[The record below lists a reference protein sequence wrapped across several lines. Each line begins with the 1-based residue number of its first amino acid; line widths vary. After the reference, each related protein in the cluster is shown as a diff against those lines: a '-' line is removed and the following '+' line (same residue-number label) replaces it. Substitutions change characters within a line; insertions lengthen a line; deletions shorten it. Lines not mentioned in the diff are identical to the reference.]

1 MPLTINGFKVEKDAI
16 LQEAQRLTEEVNQ
29 QFPWLDPIAKKLQ
42 AEDMAKDRIIEHRLL
57 FEESRK
63 QIQELTT
70 DEVESEFKQIAKK
83 HGGEKGFLK
92 KFSISQDDLPNVK
105 LEIADDV
112 RFQRYMDAL
121 NQQAPSVPDEE
132 VAAIF
137 QHNEQN
143 YRAADQFKASH
154 IVYHTNNGQ
163 DRNEAKKKAQD
174 ALVRLQSG
182 EALQKI
188 ADEDSDCPGQGG
200 DLGWFAEG
208 YMVQEFED
216 ALNQLE
222 IGATSKVFETPFGFH
237 IARLDDKKTGELQS
251 LEAVGPTIRKELEKQ
266 KRDAFFRETIAALK
280 KSADIQY
287 T

>member
-1 MPLTINGFKVEKDAI
+1 MALIINGFKVEKEAI
-16 LQEAQRLTEEVNQ
+16 QQEAQRLAEEVNQ
-29 QFPWLDPIAKKLQ
+29 QFPWLDPIARKLQ

-63 QIQELTT
+63 QIQEPTT
-70 DEVESEFKQIAKK
+70 EEVESEFRQIAKK

-92 KFSISQDDLPNVK
+92 KFKIGPGDLPNVK
-105 LEIADDV
+105 KEIADDM
-112 RFQRYMDAL
+112 RFQRYIDSL
-121 NQQAPSVPDEE
+121 NQKVPPVPDEE

-163 DRNEAKKKAQD
+163 DRNKAKQKAQD
-174 ALVRLQSG
+174 ALSRLQSG
-182 EALQKI
+182 ETLEKI
-188 ADEDSDCPGQGG
+188 ADEDSDCPGKGG
-200 DLGWFAEG
+200 DLGWFSEG

-216 ALNQLE
+216 ALNKLE
-222 IGATSKVFETPFGFH
+222 IGSTSKVFETPFGFH

-251 LEAVGPTIRKELEKQ
+251 LEVVGPTIRKELEKQ
-266 KRDAFFRETIAALK
+266 RRDTFFKETISGLK
-280 KSADIQY
+280 NAADIQH

>member
-1 MPLTINGFKVEKDAI
+1 MSLTINGFKVGKDAI
-16 LQEAQRLTEEVNQ
+16 LQEAQRLAEEVNQ
-29 QFPWLDPIAKKLQ
+29 QFPWLDPIARKLQ

-63 QIQELTT
+63 QIQELTK
-70 DEVESEFKQIAKK
+70 DEVESEFKQIAKQ

-92 KFSISQDDLPNVK
+92 KFSISQSDLPNVK

-112 RFQRYMDAL
+112 RFQRFMDAL
-121 NQQAPSVPDEE
+121 NQQVPSVPEEE

-137 QHNEQN
+137 QHNEQA
-143 YRAADQFKASH
+143 YRAVDQFKASH

-163 DRNEAKKKAQD
+163 DRSEAEKKAQD
-174 ALVRLQSG
+174 ALIRLQSG
-182 EALQKI
+182 EALEKI

-216 ALNQLE
+216 VLNQLQ

-237 IARLDDKKTGELQS
+237 IARLDDKKTGELQP
-251 LEAVGPTIRKELEKQ
+251 LEVVGPTIRKELEKQ
-266 KRDAFFRETIAALK
+266 NRDAFFRETVAALK
-280 KSADIQY
+280 ESADIQY
-287 T
+287 N

>member
-1 MPLTINGFKVEKDAI
+1 MPLTINGFKVAKEAI
-16 LQEAQRLTEEVNQ
+16 QQEVQRLAEEVNQ

-63 QIQELTT
+63 QIQDPTT
-70 DEVESEFKQIAKK
+70 DEVESEFRQIAKK

-92 KFSISQDDLPNVK
+92 KFKISPGDLPNVK
-105 LEIADDV
+105 KEIADDM
-112 RFQRYMDAL
+112 RFQRYIDSL
-121 NQQAPSVPDEE
+121 NQQVPPVPDEE

-163 DRNEAKKKAQD
+163 DRNEAKRKAQD
-174 ALVRLQSG
+174 ALTRLQSG
-182 EALQKI
+182 EPFEKI
-188 ADEDSDCPGQGG
+188 ADEDSDCPGKGG

-216 ALNQLE
+216 VLNKLE
-222 IGATSKVFETPFGFH
+222 IGATSNVFETPFGFH

-251 LEAVGPTIRKELEKQ
+251 LEVVGPTIRKELEKQ
-266 KRDAFFRETIAALK
+266 KRDAFFRNTLSALRK
-280 KSADIQY
+280 AADIQLV
-287 T
+287 

>member
-1 MPLTINGFKVEKDAI
+1 MPLTINGFKIEKEAI
-16 LQEAQRLTEEVNQ
+16 QQESQRLAEEVNK

-63 QIQELTT
+63 KIQEPTT
-70 DEVESEFKQIAKK
+70 EEIESELRQIAKK

-92 KFSISQDDLPNVK
+92 KFKISPSDLPNVK
-105 LEIADDV
+105 KEIADDM
-112 RFQRYMDAL
+112 RFQRYIDSL
-121 NQQAPSVPDEE
+121 NQQVPPVPDEE
-132 VAAIF
+132 VTAIF
-137 QHNEQN
+137 QQNEQA

-163 DRNEAKKKAQD
+163 DRNEAKRKAQD
-174 ALVRLQSG
+174 ALARLQSG
-182 EALQKI
+182 EPFEKI
-188 ADEDSDCPGQGG
+188 ADEDSDCPGKGG

-216 ALNQLE
+216 VLNKLE
-222 IGATSKVFETPFGFH
+222 IGAMSKVFETPFGFH

-251 LEAVGPTIRKELEKQ
+251 LEVVGPTIRKELEKQ
-266 KRDAFFRETIAALK
+266 KREAFFRTTLSTLRKA
-280 KSADIQY
+280 ADIKMV
-287 T
+287 